1 MRKREQLLWD
11 AMKRNLPSSLWL
23 QRVENLAGDGMPDVY
38 VGATGAWVE
47 LKAPSKIPVRAST
60 PLLGAE
66 GLRTSQLNWFLKN
79 TVAEHAPPAFVLIR
93 TIAGELLMI
102 RGDVAADVNKMSL
115 AELRVI
121 AAEVDWPGIARR
133 LARGRAV

>member
-1 MRKREQLLWD
+1 MRKPEQLLWD

-79 TVAEHAPPAFVLIR
+79 TAAEHAPPAFILIR
-93 TIAGELLMI
+93 SIAGELLMI